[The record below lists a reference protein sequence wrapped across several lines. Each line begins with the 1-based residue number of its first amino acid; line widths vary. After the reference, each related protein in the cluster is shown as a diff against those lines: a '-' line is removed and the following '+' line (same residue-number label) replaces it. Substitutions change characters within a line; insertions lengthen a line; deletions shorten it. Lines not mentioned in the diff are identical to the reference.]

1 MNHFFM
7 LNTNFIRIKQK
18 MDDIFKPFISNDL
31 VDLFESKT
39 KEFVKT
45 INWSNDI
52 DNIRQCLDQQY
63 GALTKLTSFYSI
75 NKRNNKL
82 ENGFLGCKRSKME
95 INHFR
100 DFNLVETQSSTKLIQ
115 LSELKEEIVK
125 KPKVYFNIRTLPR
138 KTVSQ
143 PEESSK
149 INLDC
154 QENIVKSEICS
165 DDDTPINIS
174 LLPVAQDFKFRA
186 DCIRKRIKTIL
197 HNFIYEKLSTSI
209 KDEGTDIFLL
219 KLPREFNTNIRYE
232 FTKKILNSTIR
243 ELYSYETHKKEDSQ
257 RIKHNKDIILKI
269 QNNEFQSL
277 LDKKMKD
284 FYVDYIAEGEYKK
297 IIANIKEKDGKLYEK
312 YFKTHWES
320 FLQYFSADN

>member
-7 LNTNFIRIKQK
+7 LNTNFIKTKQK
-18 MDDIFKPFISNDL
+18 MDEIFKPLIFNDF
-31 VDLFESKT
+31 VDLFEIKT
-39 KEFVKT
+39 KELVKT
-45 INWSNDI
+45 ISWSNDI
-52 DNIRQCLDQQY
+52 DAIRLCLDQQY
-63 GALTKLTSFYSI
+63 VSLHKLTSFYSI
-75 NKRNNKL
+75 NKNNNKL
-82 ENGFLGCKRSKME
+82 ENGLLGRKRSKME
-95 INHFR
+95 INSFR
-100 DFNLVETQSSTKLIQ
+100 DFNLLETQSSTKLIQ
-115 LSELKEEIVK
+115 LSELKEEMIK
-125 KPKVYFNIRTLPR
+125 KPKVYFNIRVLPR
-138 KTVSQ
+138 KTVIQ
-143 PEESSK
+143 PDESSK
-149 INLDC
+149 INIEFR
-154 QENIVKSEICS
+154 ENYVNSEVNS

-174 LLPVAQDFKFRA
+174 LLPIAQDFKFRA

-243 ELYSYETHKKEDSQ
+243 ELYSFETHKKEDFQ
-257 RIKHNKDIILKI
+257 KIKHNKDIILKI
-269 QNNEFQSL
+269 QNKEFQSL

-297 IIANIKEKDGKLYEK
+297 IIASIKEKDGKIYEK

-320 FLQYFSADN
+320 FLQFFSAG